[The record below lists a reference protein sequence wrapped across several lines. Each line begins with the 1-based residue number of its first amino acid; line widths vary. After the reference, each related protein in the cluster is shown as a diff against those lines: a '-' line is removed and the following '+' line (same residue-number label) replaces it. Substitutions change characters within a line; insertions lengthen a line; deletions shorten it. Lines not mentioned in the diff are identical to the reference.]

1 MKKKAMI
8 GAVLAIVALI
18 LLSLTFVTPWY
29 GVTIDME
36 AEGETA
42 TIDTDFYFDE
52 SEMTTDIPGEDE
64 ETETEEYDEDDEPT
78 SVFHNTRIFV
88 VVAII
93 GTALGI
99 IGALLVAINKLS
111 PKIGAMLVLIG
122 FIFAIIA
129 PTYMMI
135 QLPDAIGEEIEDG
148 EDDLGGVDFLEGM
161 ADDFFGSE
169 SGTTTFGFVEVEY
182 DASWGG
188 TTAWF
193 LAIVAAVLNILALGM
208 VVTTKSGPERMTTQR
223 YQQQEPQQ
231 QYVRQQEPQ
240 EAEQQYPQ
248 DEEWGQEQPQQQEGW
263 EQQPQQQTQQQ
274 PQAQQQQQP
283 SPPPQQ
289 PQQSNTCPDCGQP
302 IRYIEEY
309 DSWYCD
315 NCQEYK

>member
-29 GVTIDME
+29 GVTLE
-36 AEGETA
+36 VETEEGTG
-42 TIDTDFYFDE
+42 TMDTDFYFDE
-52 SEMTTDIPGEDE
+52 MEVTTDAPGEDE
-64 ETETEEYDEDDEPT
+64 ETDTEEYEEDEEPT

-88 VVAII
+88 IVAII
-93 GTALGI
+93 GTILGM
-99 IGALLVAINKLS
+99 IGAVVVAMNKLS
-111 PKIGAMLVLIG
+111 PKIGALLVLVG

-129 PTYMMI
+129 PVYLMVE
-135 QLPDAIGEEIEDG
+135 LPDAIEEEGAPVDG
-148 EDDLGGVDFLEGM
+148 MEES
-161 ADDFFGSE
+161 FFGSE
-169 SGTTTFGFVEVEY
+169 ETEFGDY
-182 DASWGG
+182 SWGG

-208 VVTTKSGPERMTTQR
+208 VITTKSGPERMTTQR